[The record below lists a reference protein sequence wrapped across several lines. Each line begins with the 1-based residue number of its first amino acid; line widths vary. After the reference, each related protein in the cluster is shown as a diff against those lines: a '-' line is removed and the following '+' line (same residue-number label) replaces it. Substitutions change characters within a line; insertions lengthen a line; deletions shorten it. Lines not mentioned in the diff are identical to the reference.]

1 MTPFWLNIGS
11 FSRLETG
18 WSGKLGNMTK
28 SSAPFQ
34 QPLLARRAELE
45 ELLAR
50 LVRDEASIR
59 HDRADATAD
68 DEHDPEGVTLS
79 GEWQKLDGLQR
90 AMKVELEQVNA
101 ALSRIEDG
109 TYGVCVSCGKQIPHG
124 RLEVRPMATM
134 CVPCAEKAS

>member
-1 MTPFWLNIGS
+1 MKGMDTARF
-11 FSRLETG
+11 R
-18 WSGKLGNMTK
+18 
-28 SSAPFQ
+28 A
-34 QPLLARRAELE
+34 LLDARRAELE

-50 LVRDEASIR
+50 LERDEASIR

-68 DEHDPEGVTLS
+68 DEHDPEGTTLS

-90 AMKVELEQVNA
+90 SMKAELAEVVA
-101 ALSRIEDG
+101 ALGRIDDG
-109 TYGVCVSCGKQIPHG
+109 TYGRCIRCGQPIPTG

>member
-1 MTPFWLNIGS
+1 MTSEFAH
-11 FSRLETG
+11 FRT
-18 WSGKLGNMTK
+18 
-28 SSAPFQ
+28 
-34 QPLLARRAELE
+34 LLTDRRAELE

-50 LVRDEASIR
+50 LERDEASIR

-68 DEHDPEGVTLS
+68 DEHDPEGTTLS

-90 AMKVELEQVNA
+90 SMKAELADVLA
-101 ALSRIEDG
+101 ALARIDDG
-109 TYGVCVSCGKQIPHG
+109 TYGICIRCGQPIPKG